1 MNGYPLD
8 HVAIAV
14 RSIRES
20 AATFEPVTG
29 CACSTL
35 EELPSQDVN
44 VAFMG
49 ALELIEPRSSDS
61 GVARFIERQGPGLHH
76 IAYRV
81 PDIRTALTQLKTR
94 GFQLIDEEP
103 RPGARGHQVAF
114 LHPETT
120 GGVLIELVQETR

>member
-14 RSIRES
+14 RSIHES

-35 EELPSQDVN
+35 EELPSQGVN

-49 ALELIEPRSSDS
+49 ALELIEPRSSD
-61 GVARFIERQGPGLHH
+61 GAVARFLERRGSGIHH

-81 PDIRTALTQLKTR
+81 PDIRAALQELKTR
-94 GFQLIDEEP
+94 GFQLIDDEP

-114 LHPETT
+114 LDPKTT
-120 GGVLIELVQETR
+120 DGVLIELVQEGT

>member
-14 RSIRES
+14 RSIQES

-29 CACSTL
+29 CACSTP
-35 EELPSQDVN
+35 EELPSQGVN

-49 ALELIEPRSSDS
+49 TLELIEPRSSD
-61 GVARFIERQGPGLHH
+61 GAVARFLEGRGSGLHH

-81 PDIRTALTQLKTR
+81 PDIRAALQELKTR
-94 GFQLIDEEP
+94 GFQLIDQEP
-103 RPGARGHQVAF
+103 RLGARGHQVAF
-114 LHPETT
+114 LDPKTT
-120 GGVLIELVQETR
+120 DGVLIELVQEST